1 MKNARW
7 MSVFTTTGIVVW
19 ASSALAAEA
28 AKENEAT
35 ASPAATDESPARKMH
50 LAVEPP
56 PAPLQRTDYVHE
68 GFYFRFSA
76 GPGFMT
82 TAVKDKATDDKASST
97 DFSLGTDLLIGGSPT
112 PGMTFGGGVQGNLG
126 FSTDPTFSYLVGP
139 FFDAFPNN
147 KEGFHLG
154 TMLGFAGAALSN
166 GPSSSLFG
174 GGLSAWG
181 GYDIW
186 VAPEWSVGMNLRGT
200 GAQLMSA
207 NGTATNFSLHFLI
220 TVLSH

>member
-1 MKNARW
+1 MKSARW
-7 MSVFTTTGIVVW
+7 MSVCILAGVLLC
-19 ASSALAAEA
+19 ASSALAAEPVDG
-28 AKENEAT
+28 ENA
-35 ASPAATDESPARKMH
+35 
-50 LAVEPP
+50 P
-56 PAPLQRTDYVHE
+56 PASKMDFSVAPPSAPVPRTDFLHE

-82 TAVKDKATDDKASST
+82 TSVKDKSTDLRASAT
-97 DFSLGTDLLIGGSPT
+97 DFSLGSELLIGGSPT

-126 FSTDPTFSYLVGP
+126 LSTDPTFSYLAGP

-154 TMLGFAGAALSN
+154 TMLGFAGAAMTD

-186 VAPEWSVGMNLRGT
+186 VAPEWSVGLNLRGT
-200 GAQLMSA
+200 GAQLISA
-207 NGTATNFSLHFLI
+207 DASATNFSMHFLI
-220 TVLSH
+220 TVLNH

>member
-1 MKNARW
+1 MKNTRW
-7 MSVFTTTGIVVW
+7 ISIFVSAGILVS
-19 ASSALAAEA
+19 ASSAFAQENGAE
-28 AKENEAT
+28 EAGVDGA
-35 ASPAATDESPARKMH
+35 ASPPRKMH

-56 PAPLQRTDYVHE
+56 KAPVQRTDFVHE
-68 GFYFRFSA
+68 GFYFRLSA

-82 TAVKDKATDDKASST
+82 TAVKDKASDSKANAT
-97 DFSLGTDLLIGGSPT
+97 DFSLGSDLLIGGSPS
-112 PGMTFGGGVQGNLG
+112 PGMTFGGGLQGNLAL
-126 FSTDPTFSYLVGP
+126 STDPTFTYLAGP

-154 TMLGFAGAALSN
+154 AMLGFAGAATSS

-200 GAQLMSA
+200 GAQLVSSEA
-207 NGTATNFSLHFLI
+207 NATNFSLHFLI